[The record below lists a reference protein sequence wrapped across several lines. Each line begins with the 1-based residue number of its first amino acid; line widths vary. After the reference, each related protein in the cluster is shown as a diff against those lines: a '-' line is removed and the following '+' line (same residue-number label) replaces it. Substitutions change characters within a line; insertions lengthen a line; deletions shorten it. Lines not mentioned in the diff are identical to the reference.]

1 MAKEVVDFGEH
12 EARYVACASPI
23 NGVAE
28 QPVIRRALD
37 EIVD

>member
-1 MAKEVVDFGEH
+1 MAKKVVDFGEYKT
-12 EARYVACASPI
+12 RYVACASPI

-28 QPVIRRALD
+28 QLVIRRALD

>member
-1 MAKEVVDFGEH
+1 MAKKVVDFSEY
-12 EARYVACASPI
+12 EARYVARASSI

-28 QPVIRRALD
+28 QSVIRRALD